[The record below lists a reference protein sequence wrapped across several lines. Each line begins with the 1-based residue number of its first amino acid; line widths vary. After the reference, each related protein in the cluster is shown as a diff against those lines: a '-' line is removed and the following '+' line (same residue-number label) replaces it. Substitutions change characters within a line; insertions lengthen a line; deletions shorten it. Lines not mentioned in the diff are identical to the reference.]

1 MSHDAVGKQMD
12 ELWAKAREELLRAM
26 DGAPPDSIIS
36 GTEWQV
42 REIQQRLAR
51 ECFQLMVQNKV
62 DRLDQT
68 PQGGFSPGKDPAA
81 TGPSQRGSTRTPRR
95 DDQRRDPGHA

>member
-1 MSHDAVGKQMD
+1 MSHDTVRKQMD
-12 ELWAKAREELLRAM
+12 ELWSKAREELLGVM
-26 DGAPPDSIIS
+26 EGAPPDSIIS

-51 ECFQLMVQNKV
+51 ECFQLMVQSKV

-68 PQGGFSPGKDPAA
+68 PPGAFSPGKHPAA
-81 TGPSQRGSTRTPRR
+81 TGSSQRGS
-95 DDQRRDPGHA
+95 A

>member
-1 MSHDAVGKQMD
+1 MSHDAVRKQMD
-12 ELWAKAREELLRAM
+12 ELWAKARDELLKVM
-26 DGAPPDSIIS
+26 EGAPPDSIIS

-51 ECFQLMVQNKV
+51 ECFQLMVQSKV

-68 PQGGFSPGKDPAA
+68 PQGDFSPGKGSGA
-81 TGPSQRGSTRTPRR
+81 TGPSKRGGT
-95 DDQRRDPGHA
+95 